1 MEIFDKILE
10 LYKEIDVI
18 YKTIILLEYE
28 NKFSDDRYLS
38 CVNLL
43 KEKISLEKELFN
55 QFLNNDREGY
65 EWIVKLLEEK
75 MIELED
81 YVLSRLY
88 DYMSIQ
94 ISNNPKSE
102 NDSLEEQMQ
111 IESIN
116 RVDRLYREFSKN
128 LYLVYLSFMGDYINS
143 LAFESVRKLLLS
155 FKYFGALTNH
165 DMEEVLINHNF
176 NVGKVNY
183 IDLNFMATRLRID
196 KKLTDEV
203 SYIVYY
209 DAVRTSVIDL
219 LSFNDNE
226 YSELYKKTN
235 CISSGCMLR
244 AGLLLLSENIEQYK
258 NVIDDIYKL
267 INELED
273 FYNGLSVEIIK
284 SIIECIDIDKKRVK
298 KISLKSFC

>member
-1 MEIFDKILE
+1 MEIFYKILE

-18 YKTIILLEYE
+18 YKTMIVLEYE
-28 NKFSDDRYLS
+28 NKFSDDVYLS
-38 CVNLL
+38 CINSL
-43 KEKISLEKELFN
+43 KEKVVLEKELFS
-55 QFLNNDREGY
+55 QFLVNDRDDY
-65 EWIVKLLEEK
+65 EWVVKLLEEK
-75 MIELED
+75 MLELED

-94 ISNNPKSE
+94 IGNNPKID

-128 LYLVYLSFMGDYINS
+128 LYLIYLSFIGDYIDS
-143 LAFESVRKLLLS
+143 SAFFSVKKALLS
-155 FKYFGALTNH
+155 FKYFGTLTNH
-165 DMEEVLINHNF
+165 DMEEVLIYHNF
-176 NVGKVNY
+176 RVGKSNY

-196 KKLTDEV
+196 KKLTEEI

-219 LSFNDNE
+219 LSFEDSE
-226 YSELYKKTN
+226 YEDVYKKTN

-244 AGLLLLSENIEQYK
+244 AGLLLLSDNIDRYK
-258 NVIDDIYKL
+258 NVLDEVYKIID
-267 INELED
+267 ELGD
-273 FYNGLSVEIIK
+273 FNNCLSVDIVK
-284 SIIECIDIDKKRVK
+284 SIIGCIDIDKKRVK
-298 KISLKSFC
+298 KLSTVSLC